1 MLTKKTIV
9 LVSFVVLSYNSYS
22 QKNSN
27 FLNNISIQ
35 FGLNWVDNSGN
46 QDPLT
51 IFKDYSD
58 IAFNLPFKLEIDY
71 LLNNTFELFLSGI
84 SNKFLDNQ
92 KLDFLDSNRSYTY
105 FSIDFGV
112 KHAVID
118 VDVFNTSIVGFA
130 EVGMGM
136 FKVESLGFSA
146 NIGAGGVLHLTDKMD
161 LVISS
166 VAKFAIEH
174 EYPNSNHFLYFIGL
188 KYSFKS
194 KDDNCFCPC

>member
-1 MLTKKTIV
+1 MLAKNTIV
-9 LVSFVVLSYNSYS
+9 LVSFFVLSYNSYS
-22 QKNSN
+22 QKNSK

-92 KLDFLDSNRSYTY
+92 KLDFLDSNKSYTY
-105 FSIDFGV
+105 FSIDL
-112 KHAVID
+112 
-118 VDVFNTSIVGFA
+118 
-130 EVGMGM
+130 E
-136 FKVESLGFSA
+136 
-146 NIGAGGVLHLTDKMD
+146 
-161 LVISS
+161 
-166 VAKFAIEH
+166 
-174 EYPNSNHFLYFIGL
+174 
-188 KYSFKS
+188 
-194 KDDNCFCPC
+194 

>member
-1 MLTKKTIV
+1 M
-9 LVSFVVLSYNSYS
+9 
-22 QKNSN
+22 
-27 FLNNISIQ
+27 
-35 FGLNWVDNSGN
+35 
-46 QDPLT
+46 
-51 IFKDYSD
+51 
-58 IAFNLPFKLEIDY
+58 
-71 LLNNTFELFLSGI
+71 FLSGI

-92 KLDFLDSNRSYTY
+92 KLDFLDSNKSYTY

-130 EVGMGM
+130 EVGMGV

-146 NIGAGGVLHLTDKMD
+146 NIGAGGILHLTDKIDM
-161 LVISS
+161 VISS

-194 KDDNCFCPC
+194 KGDNCFCPY